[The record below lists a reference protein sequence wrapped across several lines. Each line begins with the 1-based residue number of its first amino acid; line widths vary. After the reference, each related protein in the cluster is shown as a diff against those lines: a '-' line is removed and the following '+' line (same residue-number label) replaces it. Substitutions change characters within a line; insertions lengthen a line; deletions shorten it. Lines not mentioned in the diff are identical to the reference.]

1 MPQQTL
7 IQEWSYLLITYVKNE
22 ADETVSSLV
31 QDCLRDDPLAQAW
44 GQDSLII
51 LCNAWNV
58 SLMPVQKD
66 KACKSTQKQLTPKP
80 SDECVFV
87 NVLV

>member
-1 MPQQTL
+1 MHQQKLT
-7 IQEWSYLLITYVKNE
+7 QELSYLLTTVGETEE
-22 ADETVSSLV
+22 AEIVSSLV
-31 QDCLRDDPLAQAW
+31 QYCLREGPLAQAW

-66 KACKSTQKQLTPKP
+66 KACKSRQKQLTTKP
-80 SDECVFV
+80 LD
-87 NVLV
+87 

>member
-1 MPQQTL
+1 MPEQKLSQDGL
-7 IQEWSYLLITYVKNE
+7 YLLITFGKNE
-22 ADETVSSLV
+22 EDETVSSLV
-31 QDCLRDDPLAQAW
+31 PYCLRDGPPAQAW

-66 KACKSTQKQLTPKP
+66 KACKSWQKQLTPKP
-80 SDECVFV
+80 LD
-87 NVLV
+87 